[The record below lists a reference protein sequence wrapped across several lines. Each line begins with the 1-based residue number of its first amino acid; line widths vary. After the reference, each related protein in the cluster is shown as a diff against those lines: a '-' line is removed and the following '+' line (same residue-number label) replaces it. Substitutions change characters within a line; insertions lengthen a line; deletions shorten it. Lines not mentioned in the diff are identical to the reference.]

1 MRSSATQ
8 AARLNGA
15 SPRFARPY
23 RRQSKSRF
31 FGAPVSLEDFEK
43 DDIRRAATERA
54 MLTISEAV
62 RHLPSDIIDRNPDL
76 QWDNMR
82 GMGNRL
88 RHEYWMIDAKI
99 VWEVVQHDLD
109 GLDTVIRAELARARD
124 DEVGSLLPQGLWW
137 DRRVPDG
144 AGAGW
149 ACSGRW
155 VRSCKMGERGHDG
168 VVASG
173 VSL

>member
-1 MRSSATQ
+1 LTRRSHPDCRAI
-8 AARLNGA
+8 
-15 SPRFARPY
+15 
-23 RRQSKSRF
+23 
-31 FGAPVSLEDFEK
+31 

-62 RHLPSDIIDRNPDL
+62 RHLPSDIIERNPDL

-109 GLDTVIRAELARARD
+109 GLVHRPKRLIPKRLEKLMHKQRPSAPT
-124 DEVGSLLPQGLWW
+124 Q
-137 DRRVPDG
+137 
-144 AGAGW
+144 
-149 ACSGRW
+149 
-155 VRSCKMGERGHDG
+155 
-168 VVASG
+168 
-173 VSL
+173 